1 MQQRRR
7 LDLNSEHKTKGI
19 ELQDP
24 ASIWLPESK
33 CKTSPNSLN
42 CIYARVHCFL
52 LYNCKIYLG
61 KNIPPPPREILDKY
75 S

>member
-24 ASIWLPESK
+24 ASIWLPESG
-33 CKTSPNSLN
+33 
-42 CIYARVHCFL
+42 FL
-52 LYNCKIYLG
+52 KANAKLL
-61 KNIPPPPREILDKY
+61 RTL
-75 S
+75 